1 MKLWKKGAWLK
12 SKIPESVS
20 DETGQL
26 PKRLVQAQ
34 AGHFQNGVSESSL
47 PRRASGAAAREL
59 AAQLRSGG
67 LIDLPIGAQ
76 HHSVIAACAGFR
88 HDSTTDVGQHQL
100 GRTLERTAIAAGA
113 GPLDQDHVA

>member
-1 MKLWKKGAWLK
+1 MLITNSTGSSGLAPITPSTDAWRSRQRIGPLTPCRAKTTRHFERSTRTSMKLWKKGAWLK

-47 PRRASGAAAREL
+47 PRRASG
-59 AAQLRSGG
+59 
-67 LIDLPIGAQ
+67 
-76 HHSVIAACAGFR
+76 
-88 HDSTTDVGQHQL
+88 L
-100 GRTLERTAIAAGA
+100 G
-113 GPLDQDHVA
+113 